1 MFSLFRLKNEGVVI
15 NESPRYRSTFI
26 KMQRMAGHKSFIILL
41 SLLLLQLFIVTCLA
55 GERTIQRNPDN
66 VGKRVALVVGNA
78 QYRVGSLNNPVN
90 DAVDMAALLTELNFE
105 VLLKTDADRRE
116 MKSAI
121 NSFATQ
127 LEDAEIGL
135 FYYAGHG
142 MQVDGVNYLIP
153 SDADVRSESD
163 IEYEAIRAGRVL
175 GKMREAGTKLNI
187 VILDACR
194 NNPFQRSFRSS
205 RLGLAKMD
213 APMGTIIA
221 YATSP
226 GSVAA
231 DGNSQNGLY
240 TGYLLKNIARPGMK
254 VQDVFNTTGMDV
266 MRASGKQQIPW
277 MSSTPVP
284 AFYLAGPGTAV
295 GAAQQPVS
303 PPAAAGSLLVKTD
316 PSGAKVWIDQGYE
329 GRSPVMIHSMSAGL
343 VTVRAGG
350 KAGYQNAEEKI
361 RIRPGHS
368 SELVLSLSRL
378 KKKGYLYVYTE
389 PRDARVRIL
398 HIGSGYE
405 DGMQLN
411 EGAYEL
417 EVSMQG
423 YATEKRNI
431 VVHANKNLRLKI
443 SLQRKPGSGPQPGDI
458 WKEPVTGME
467 FVFIKGGCY
476 GMGDSSGA
484 GKSDEKPVHEV
495 CVDDFWMG
503 KYEVTQ
509 EEYQKVTG
517 SNPSGFRNGSRYPV
531 EQVSWNDSSAFAETL
546 SRQSSRMFRLPT
558 EAEWEYA
565 ARSGGKKRIYAA
577 GNDVSRVAWFS
588 GNSSSKTHPVGRR
601 RINSLGLYDLS
612 GNVWEWCSD
621 WYDDRYYASSPRN
634 NPQGGSGSLRVYR
647 GGSWSSFP
655 WNVRTT
661 YRNWLEPGSRSN
673 DLGIRLV
680 FTENPVK

>member
-1 MFSLFRLKNEGVVI
+1 
-15 NESPRYRSTFI
+15 
-26 KMQRMAGHKSFIILL
+26 MAGCKSFIVPLILL
-41 SLLLLQLFIVTCLA
+41 LFLLQLFFVTCLA
-55 GERTIQRNPDN
+55 GERSIRQNPDD

-78 QYRVGSLNNPVN
+78 DYRVGSLRNPVN
-90 DAVDMAALLTELNFE
+90 DAVDMATLLTELNFE
-105 VLLKTDADRRE
+105 VLLKTNADRRGI
-116 MKSAI
+116 KSAI

-127 LEDAEIGL
+127 LEKAEVGL
-135 FYYAGHG
+135 FYYSGHG

-153 SDADVRSESD
+153 YDADVRSESD
-163 IEYEAIRAGRVL
+163 IEYEAIQVGRVL

-194 NNPFQRSFRSS
+194 TNPFQRSFRSS

-213 APMGTIIA
+213 APIGTIIA

-231 DGNSQNGLY
+231 DGDSRNGLY
-240 TGYLLKNIARPGMK
+240 TSYLMKNIARPGMK
-254 VQDVFNTTGMDV
+254 LQDVFNTTGMEV
-266 MRASGKQQIPW
+266 MRASRKQQVPW

-284 AFYLAGPGTAV
+284 AFYLAGPGTAAV
-295 GAAQQPVS
+295 ADMQPVS
-303 PPAAAGSLLVKTD
+303 PPAASGSLLIKTE

-329 GRSPVMIHSMSAGL
+329 GRSPVKIHSILPGL

-350 KAGYQNAEEKI
+350 KAGYGNTEEKV
-361 RIRPGHS
+361 RIRPKQS
-368 SELVLSLSRL
+368 SELMLTLSRL

-389 PRDARVRIL
+389 PKGARVQIL
-398 HIGSGYE
+398 HLGSGYE

-411 EGAYEL
+411 EGSYGL
-417 EVSMQG
+417 EVSMKG

-431 VVHANKNLRLKI
+431 VVHANKDLRITI

-458 WKEPVTGME
+458 WKELVTGME

-476 GMGDSSGA
+476 GMGDFSGA

-517 SNPSGFRNGSRYPV
+517 SNPSGFKNGSRYPV
-531 EQVSWNDSSAFAETL
+531 EQVSWNDSSTFAETFSL
-546 SRQSSRMFRLPT
+546 QSSRTFRLPT

-577 GNDVSRVAWFS
+577 GDDVSRVAWFS
-588 GNSSSKTHPVGRR
+588 GNSSSKTHPVGGR
-601 RINSLGLYDLS
+601 RINSLGIYDLS

-621 WYDDRYYASSPRN
+621 WYDNRYYASSPRN
-634 NPQGGSGSLRVYR
+634 NPQGGTSGSLRVYR

-661 YRNWLEPGSRSN
+661 HRNWLEPGSRSN

-680 FTENPVK
+680 FSENPVE